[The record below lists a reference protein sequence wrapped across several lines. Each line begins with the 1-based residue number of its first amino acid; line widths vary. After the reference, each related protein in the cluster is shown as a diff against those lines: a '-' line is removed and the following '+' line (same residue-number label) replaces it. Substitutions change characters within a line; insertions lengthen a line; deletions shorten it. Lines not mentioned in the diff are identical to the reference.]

1 MTISPFVALKILL
14 HALCQLSIMILSLGA
29 VTATSEVIGK
39 AFFIWVFANNSQYC
53 FSFFLPLENHTL
65 VFLEIVLYA

>member
-1 MTISPFVALKILL
+1 MAISPFVALKILL

-53 FSFFLPLENHTL
+53 FSFFFAT
-65 VFLEIVLYA
+65 